1 MNDDDDLRRRFRR
14 VRSNEDGLDWGDVE
28 ERAGVSRTWR
38 PFHLRL
44 GVAVATALLIGSGL
58 GFALGTSNT
67 PSSSAASGPVG
78 MGFLPEAGWD
88 VRQSGA
94 PATLER
100 PAVAIASNVP
110 LSSEDSADGFP
121 LTTLQSLP
129 AKGVVIVVG
138 FTRRLEHRGISR
150 EFPVRK
156 LPLRV
161 RDASQIEFGTQ
172 VRPRRPLGQY
182 RLGATVNRYE
192 VDVSLYFGA
201 PKPGRALLVAAQRQ
215 LDRLVVRSPAPEDRV
230 QERALPFQAS
240 ASAPRIIDRTLVC
253 TTALVG
259 GVRKITVRG
268 HRGIRQSASEWR
280 QLAFAVVASGTV
292 ASATES
298 LDVSLAW
305 ITAGAP
311 GGHTSMD
318 QPTGWPHYPH
328 NEGTVAFNRRHC
340 TPSAARVPLVPAR
353 MDGGAASPL
362 GEEIDCFTPRRV
374 LVRLRAVMQSP
385 PLLFGAQ
392 SFLKSIVPARES
404 SLAVRTLSGKPL
416 VFANV
421 LASGRAKLYTARSC
435 VPS

>member
-1 MNDDDDLRRRFRR
+1 MNDDDDLQRRFRR
-14 VRSNEDGLDWGDVE
+14 VRSSDAGLDWADVE
-28 ERAGVSRTWR
+28 ERAGVRRTWR

-44 GVAVATALLIGSGL
+44 GVAIATALLIGSGL

-67 PSSSAASGPVG
+67 PSSNAASGPVG

-94 PATLER
+94 AATLER

-121 LTTLQSLP
+121 LTTLRSLP
-129 AKGVVIVVG
+129 ADGVVIVVG
-138 FTRRLEHRGISR
+138 FTRRLEHRALSP
-150 EFPVRK
+150 EFPVRN

-161 RDASQIEFGTQ
+161 RDASPIEFGTQ

-192 VDVSLYFGA
+192 VDVSLYFGTA
-201 PKPGRALLVAAQRQ
+201 KPGRASLVAAQRQ
-215 LDRLVVRSPAPEDRV
+215 LDRLVVRSTAPEDRV
-230 QERALPFQAS
+230 QERALPLQAS
-240 ASAPRIIDRTLVC
+240 ASAPRIIDRTLAC

-268 HRGIRQSASEWR
+268 HQGIRQGRSEWR

-298 LDVSLAW
+298 LDVSFAW
-305 ITAGAP
+305 ITAGSP

-328 NEGTVAFNRRHC
+328 NEGTVAFNRRQC
-340 TPSAARVPLVPAR
+340 TPSAARVPLAPAR
-353 MDGGAASPL
+353 LDGGAASPL

-385 PLLFGAQ
+385 PLLFGAD
-392 SFLKSIVPARES
+392 SFLKSVVPARAS